1 VPRDDGLVTHPE
13 PDGAALTAPPA
24 ALRDTRSEADIA
36 LDGATVGRARARFAA
51 AAQQTEWVRALLV
64 FADGAAAAFALGVGV
79 QFLAHAPLRPAALLV
94 PALTVLIAR
103 VFDLYGTP
111 GRGLG
116 RSTLAEVPRLAQL
129 ATLLALLASFA
140 GSRLVA
146 VPWHVGMTAVLW
158 ASLLVA
164 LPAARALARRLPAA
178 LAPERCLVI
187 GSIGRTARVRRTIH
201 GLSSGR
207 SIVVGWIV
215 PEQVAPGQDGA
226 QTLREAVAYHHA
238 EHVVVAPDVADSHE
252 TLMLIRALEELEV
265 RVTVLPRLLE
275 LASTTLTAEVIGGAA
290 ALDVR
295 RLGLTLAERA
305 IKRAM
310 DVCGAAALLVL
321 TAPLGAVIALAVRL
335 TSAGP
340 VFFCQRRIGR
350 DGREFTM
357 WKFRS
362 MVREAEAGKQHLRAR
377 NEAQGLFKIADDPR
391 VTAVGRL
398 LRQTSLDELPQ
409 LFNVVRGDM
418 SLVGPRPLVPDEDS
432 AIAGWHR
439 RRLYMRP
446 GMTGVWQ
453 VMGSARVPMNEMVE
467 LDNLYVVSWSPWLDL
482 KIVMRTLG
490 VVLTRR
496 GL

>member
-178 LAPERCLVI
+178 LAP
-187 GSIGRTARVRRTIH
+187 
-201 GLSSGR
+201 
-207 SIVVGWIV
+207 
-215 PEQVAPGQDGA
+215 
-226 QTLREAVAYHHA
+226 
-238 EHVVVAPDVADSHE
+238 
-252 TLMLIRALEELEV
+252 
-265 RVTVLPRLLE
+265 
-275 LASTTLTAEVIGGAA
+275 
-290 ALDVR
+290 
-295 RLGLTLAERA
+295 
-305 IKRAM
+305 
-310 DVCGAAALLVL
+310 
-321 TAPLGAVIALAVRL
+321 
-335 TSAGP
+335 
-340 VFFCQRRIGR
+340 
-350 DGREFTM
+350 
-357 WKFRS
+357 
-362 MVREAEAGKQHLRAR
+362 
-377 NEAQGLFKIADDPR
+377 
-391 VTAVGRL
+391 
-398 LRQTSLDELPQ
+398 
-409 LFNVVRGDM
+409 
-418 SLVGPRPLVPDEDS
+418 
-432 AIAGWHR
+432 
-439 RRLYMRP
+439 
-446 GMTGVWQ
+446 
-453 VMGSARVPMNEMVE
+453 
-467 LDNLYVVSWSPWLDL
+467 
-482 KIVMRTLG
+482 
-490 VVLTRR
+490 
-496 GL
+496 

>member
-1 VPRDDGLVTHPE
+1 VPLDDGFVTHAE
-13 PDGAALTAPPA
+13 PDAGAVAAAAAPWP
-24 ALRDTRSEADIA
+24 DTRGEAERPLA
-36 LDGATVGRARARFAA
+36 AATAGSARVRLAA
-51 AAQQTEWVRALLV
+51 AAQQTECVRALLA
-64 FADGAAAAFALGVGV
+64 FADGAAAVIALGVGV
-79 QFLAHAPLRPAALLV
+79 QFLAGAALRPAAILV
-94 PALTVLIAR
+94 PPLAVLIAR

-129 ATLLALLASFA
+129 ATLLALLASFG

-146 VPWHVGMTAVLW
+146 GAWDVGTTAVLW

-164 LPAARALARRLPAA
+164 LPVARGLARRLPAT

-187 GSIGRTARVRRTIH
+187 GSMARSARVRRTIH

-207 SIVVGWIV
+207 SLVVGWIV
-215 PEQVAPGQDGA
+215 PEQVVPGVDGA
-226 QTLREAVAYHHA
+226 RTLCEAVAYHRA

-252 TLMLIRALEELEV
+252 TLVLIRALEELEV

-275 LASTTLTAEVIGGAA
+275 LASITLTAEVIGGAA

-295 RLGLTLAERA
+295 RLGLSRAERA
-305 IKRAM
+305 IKRAV
-310 DVCGAAALLVL
+310 DICGAAALLVM
-321 TAPLGAVIALAVRL
+321 AVPVGVAIALAVRL
-335 TSAGP
+335 TSPGP
-340 VFFCQRRIGR
+340 IFFRQRRIGR
-350 DGREFTM
+350 DGRPFSM

-362 MVREAEAGKQHLRAR
+362 MVRDAEARKQHLRAR
-377 NEAQGLFKIADDPR
+377 NEAHGLFKIADDPR
-391 VTAVGRL
+391 VTSVGRF

-409 LFNVVRGDM
+409 LFNVLRGDM

-453 VMGSARVPMNEMVE
+453 VMGSARVPMAEMVE

-482 KIVMRTLG
+482 KIVIRTLR

-496 GL
+496 GM